1 MVFQEAKPAASVD
14 TGVESAA
21 KNTPDEVAVNS
32 TSEREGQERQID
44 QQLATV
50 EQKVNGAKA
59 EGMDVNVPAVT
70 DGSAV
75 KNKPAEP
82 GLWASFTA
90 GLGSLG
96 DWIKEKGKKLEDWVK
111 RAFGFEPSEEK
122 SEPSPESQVDVPGQ
136 LQVKSWD
143 EVKAIPDLGQ
153 RVYQAALLAYSTGL
167 DCFTKDGNHCSGWCD
182 SVFEKA
188 GLDLYKESARIYV
201 GDYKGWKPRGSLT
214 GLELKPGDS
223 VIRHNGYTS
232 TGDHQDIILS
242 SQGAD
247 SEGNYQV
254 KTVGQ
259 LSVHGTSGDRGIRS
273 LTIKSSEIKVVV
285 RPTA

>member
-1 MVFQEAKPAASVD
+1 MVHQETKTAAGEDIEVGKAGEKSPVEGAVSPAAQQ
-14 TGVESAA
+14 
-21 KNTPDEVAVNS
+21 
-32 TSEREGQERQID
+32 EGQERQID
-44 QQLATV
+44 QQIATV
-50 EQKVNGAKA
+50 EQRVSDAKA
-59 EGMDVNVPAVT
+59 EGIDVNVPTST
-70 DGSAV
+70 DV
-75 KNKPAEP
+75 DKKDKVPEP

-90 GLGSLG
+90 GLSSLG
-96 DWIKEKGKKLEDWVK
+96 DWFKEKGKKIEDWVK
-111 RAFGFEPSEEK
+111 KVFGFAPTEEK
-122 SEPSPESQVDVPGQ
+122 KQEQAKPDVPGQ
-136 LQVKSWD
+136 VQVKSWD

-153 RVYQAALLAYSTGL
+153 RVYQAALFAYSTGL

-223 VIRHNGYTS
+223 VIRHNGFTS

-242 SQGAD
+242 SQGPD
-247 SEGNYQV
+247 PDGNYQV

-259 LSVHGTSGDRGIRS
+259 LSVRGTSGDREIRS
-273 LTIKSSEIKVVV
+273 STIKAKDIKVVV